1 MTHEEAKKMGATHY
15 GLCEKTNVV
24 YLRRYR
30 NKWEKIGDDGE
41 WRYLI
46 FTLSNIKPL

>member
-1 MTHEEAKKMGATHY
+1 MTHKEAKKMGATHY
-15 GLCEKTNVV
+15 GLCNSNHVV
-24 YLRRYR
+24 YLRRHR

-46 FTLSNIKPL
+46 FTLRDTKPL